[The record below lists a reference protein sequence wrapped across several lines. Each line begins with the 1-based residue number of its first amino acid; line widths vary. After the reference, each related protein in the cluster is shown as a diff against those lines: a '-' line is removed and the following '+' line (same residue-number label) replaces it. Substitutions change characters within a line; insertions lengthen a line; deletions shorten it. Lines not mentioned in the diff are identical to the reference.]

1 MTTIDDE
8 WWEQFCAGRLHGQT
22 SARKSLHEPPRS
34 YFSSPATHVRLMDTA
49 DRNDPTFG
57 FEVGWLAGYF
67 GEQTRQG

>member
-8 WWEQFCAGRLHGQT
+8 WWEQFCSGRLHGQT
-22 SARKSLHEPPRS
+22 SARKSRDEPPRS

-49 DRNDPTFG
+49 ERNDPTFG

-67 GEQTRQG
+67 EEQSRQH